1 MARCSGDSQYHAPMS
16 LAVIGSSAT
25 SIAFAGAVQCQ
36 RMGAAGWRLSGRAQ
50 GKAVIVDLF
59 ATGATAQALQQLAAQ
74 GIHDAVLSRA
84 SASHDEWLLTIA
96 GRSTALP
103 QLRVFVHEDFA
114 AQAAAAIPPRRV
126 RWSRRLFWSTLLALL
141 RTRFGRQWVRRRYGG

>member
-1 MARCSGDSQYHAPMS
+1 MARRSRDSQYHAAM
-16 LAVIGSSAT
+16 SSAAT
-25 SIAFAGAVQCQ
+25 DSSAASIAFTGAVQCQ
-36 RMGAAGWRLSGRAQ
+36 RMGAAGWRLSGVAQ

-59 ATGATAQALQQLAAQ
+59 ATGATAQSLQHFAAQ
-74 GIHDAVLSRA
+74 DIRDAVLSRA
-84 SASHDEWLLTIA
+84 PVSPDAWSLAIA

-103 QLRVFVHEDFA
+103 QLRVFVHEDFV

-141 RTRFGRQWVRRRYGG
+141 RTGFGRHWVRRRYGG

>member
-1 MARCSGDSQYHAPMS
+1 M
-16 LAVIGSSAT
+16 
-25 SIAFAGAVQCQ
+25 QCQ
-36 RMGAAGWRLSGRAQ
+36 RMGAAGWRLSGRAH

-59 ATGATAQALQQLAAQ
+59 AMGAAGEALQQLAAH
-74 GIHDAVLSRA
+74 GIHDAVLARA
-84 SASHDEWLLTIA
+84 PASPDAWSLIIA

-103 QLRVFVHEDFA
+103 QLRVFVHEDFV